1 MEGGCWIKV
10 KAELEVQDL
19 FLAEDD
25 CRKSDM
31 EIGRLRAHQREILNC
46 RE

>member
-25 CRKSDM
+25 YRKSDM
-31 EIGRLRAHQREILNC
+31 EDWEIACTSEGNIGL
-46 RE
+46 